1 MSLAGRS
8 PAAPALSTTLSFFEE
23 CRRISTVG
31 RSGGTP
37 NGGTKR
43 YSPTCESWKPTRI
56 SQMNSMVRMA
66 PSVVAG
72 IGPMN
77 GAPQQRAFYRA
88 CRDAGFP
95 DCADHNRPDS
105 TGVGPLAFNIADR
118 VRVSAAIGYLDPAR
132 NRKGL
137 TIRPHC
143 LVTGIIFEGH
153 RAVGLRVI
161 SGHEEFFSLWRGSN
175 PLCRRHRYA
184 AHPRSVGYWARR
196 PAAASWTYP
205 LYRTSP
211 ESGAIFVIT
220 RTCQWLGVRAKGSH

>member
-23 CRRISTVG
+23 CRRTSTVG

-66 PSVVAG
+66 PSVVVG

-77 GAPQQRAFYRA
+77 GAPNNTPSIGHAETP
-88 CRDAGFP
+88 GSP
-95 DCADHNRPDS
+95 TVADHNRPDS
-105 TGVGPLAFNIADR
+105 TGVGPLAFNIAGR
-118 VRVSAAIGYLDPAR
+118 VRVSAAMGYLDPAR

-137 TIRPHC
+137 DHQTPLPC
-143 LVTGIIFEGH
+143 H
-153 RAVGLRVI
+153 RDHLRGP
-161 SGHEEFFSLWRGSN
+161 SGGRTASN
-175 PLCRRHRYA
+175 Q
-184 AHPRSVGYWARR
+184 RS
-196 PAAASWTYP
+196 
-205 LYRTSP
+205 
-211 ESGAIFVIT
+211 
-220 RTCQWLGVRAKGSH
+220 